1 MNNTA
6 DLLTEL
12 SDVILPEVKSA
23 TDQQIIDR
31 LKHSLRYS
39 EFADEVERNILI
51 ESICKQLKIE
61 VSEDEIQNVGDAFR
75 KQNKLYGEAE
85 TMAWLDRQRITP
97 EDWSKGVYIQ
107 LLTQKLKEHI
117 GGYNADA
124 LYMNDRENW
133 RRVALSQILT
143 GDLATAIKISESIR
157 EKGDSFCMLA
167 LEYSKGKQSK
177 ENGGFAGI
185 RFVAE
190 LLPEIAAAIDQAP
203 VGEVLEPV
211 KSKLGYH
218 ILRVEKWFSPE
229 FNEVKDFIAEYLFQF
244 WLTEKIADKSNLSAS
259 SLPD

>member
-1 MNNTA
+1 MNNTV

-12 SDVILPEVKSA
+12 SAVILPQVELA
-23 TDQQIIDR
+23 TDQEVIDR
-31 LKHSLRYS
+31 LKHSRRYS
-39 EFADEVERNILI
+39 EFAEEVERNILI
-51 ESICKQLKIE
+51 ESICEQLNIK
-61 VSEDEIQNVGDAFR
+61 VSEDEIQNVGDTFR
-75 KQNKLYGEAE
+75 KQNKLYGEVE
-85 TMAWLDRQRITP
+85 TMEWLDRQRITP
-97 EDWSKGVYIQ
+97 EEWSKGVYLQ

-117 GGYNADA
+117 GGHNADS

-133 RRVALSQILT
+133 RRVALSQILVS
-143 GDLATAIKISESIR
+143 DLATAVKISKSIR

-167 LEYSKGKQSK
+167 LENSKGKQSK

-190 LLPEIAAAIDQAP
+190 LLPEVAAAIDKAP

-218 ILRVEKWFSPE
+218 ILRVEKWFAPE
-229 FNEVKDFIAEYLFQF
+229 FNEVKDFIAEYLFQS
-244 WLTEKIADKSNLSAS
+244 WLTEKIAEKSNLSAS

>member
-1 MNNTA
+1 MNNTVG
-6 DLLTEL
+6 LSPEL
-12 SDVILPEVKSA
+12 SAVMLPEIELA
-23 TDQQIIDR
+23 TDQQLVDY
-31 LKHSLRYS
+31 LKYSQRYG
-39 EFADEVERNILI
+39 EFAVEVERNILI
-51 ESICKQLKIE
+51 ENICKQLDIK
-61 VSEDEIQNVGDAFR
+61 VSEDEIQSFGDTFR

-85 TMAWLDRQRITP
+85 TMEWLDRQRITP
-97 EDWSKGVYIQ
+97 EDWSKGVYLQ

-117 GGYNADA
+117 GGHNADS

-143 GDLATAIKISESIR
+143 GDLATAIKVSKSIR

-190 LLPEIAAAIDQAP
+190 LLPEIAAAIDKAP

-229 FNEVKDFIAEYLFQF
+229 FNEVKYFIAEYLFQS
-244 WLTEKIADKSNLSAS
+244 WLTEKIAEKSNLSAS
-259 SLPD
+259 SLSD

>member
-1 MNNTA
+1 MNNTV
-6 DLLTEL
+6 DLFTEM
-12 SDVILPEVKSA
+12 SPVILPDVEFA
-23 TDQQIIDR
+23 TDQQIIDG
-31 LKHSLRYS
+31 LKYSLRYS
-39 EFADEVERNILI
+39 EFAEEVERNILI
-51 ESICKQLKIE
+51 ESICKQLNIQ
-61 VSEDEIQNVGDAFR
+61 VSEDEIQNVGDTFR
-75 KQNKLYGEAE
+75 KHNKLYGEAE
-85 TMAWLDRQRITP
+85 TMEWLDRQRITP
-97 EDWSKGVYIQ
+97 EDWSKGVYLQ

-117 GGYNADA
+117 GGHNADS

-143 GDLATAIKISESIR
+143 GDLATAIKVSKSIR

-190 LLPEIAAAIDQAP
+190 LLPEIAAAIDKAP

-229 FNEVKDFIAEYLFQF
+229 FNEVKYFIAEYLFQS
-244 WLTEKIADKSNLSAS
+244 WLTEKIAEKSNLSAS
-259 SLPD
+259 SLSD

>member
-1 MNNTA
+1 MNNTV

-12 SDVILPEVKSA
+12 SAVTLPEFESA

-31 LKHSLRYS
+31 LKHSQRYG
-39 EFADEVERNILI
+39 EFAEEVERNILI

-61 VSEDEIQNVGDAFR
+61 VLEDEIQNVGDTFR

-85 TMAWLDRQRITP
+85 TMEWLDRQRITP
-97 EDWSKGVYIQ
+97 EEWSKGVYLE

-143 GDLATAIKISESIR
+143 GDLATAIKVSKSIR

-190 LLPEIAAAIDQAP
+190 LLPEIAAAIDKAP

-229 FNEVKDFIAEYLFQF
+229 FNEVKDFIAEYLFQS
-244 WLTEKIADKSNLSAS
+244 WLTEKIAEKSNFSAS

>member
-1 MNNTA
+1 MNNTVG
-6 DLLTEL
+6 LSTEL
-12 SDVILPEVKSA
+12 SAVMLPEIELA
-23 TDQQIIDR
+23 TDQQLVDY
-31 LKHSLRYS
+31 LKYSQRYG
-39 EFADEVERNILI
+39 EFAVEVERNILI
-51 ESICKQLKIE
+51 ENICKQLDIK
-61 VSEDEIQNVGDAFR
+61 VSEDEIQSFGDTFR

-85 TMAWLDRQRITP
+85 TMEWLDRQRITP
-97 EDWSKGVYIQ
+97 EDWSKGVYLQ

-117 GGYNADA
+117 GGHNADS

-143 GDLATAIKISESIR
+143 GDLATAIKISKSIR

-190 LLPEIAAAIDQAP
+190 LLPEIAAAIDKAP

-229 FNEVKDFIAEYLFQF
+229 FNEVKDFIAEYLFQS
-244 WLTEKIADKSNLSAS
+244 WLTEKIAGKNNLSNS

>member
-1 MNNTA
+1 MNNTVG
-6 DLLTEL
+6 LSPEL
-12 SDVILPEVKSA
+12 SAVMLPEIELA
-23 TDQQIIDR
+23 TDQQLVDY
-31 LKHSLRYS
+31 LKYSQRYG
-39 EFADEVERNILI
+39 EFAVEVERNILI
-51 ESICKQLKIE
+51 ENICKQLDIK
-61 VSEDEIQNVGDAFR
+61 VSEDEIQSFGDTFR

-85 TMAWLDRQRITP
+85 TMEWLDRQRITP
-97 EDWSKGVYIQ
+97 EDWSKGVYLQ

-117 GGYNADA
+117 GGHNADS

-143 GDLATAIKISESIR
+143 GDLATAIKVSKSIR

-190 LLPEIAAAIDQAP
+190 LLPEIAAAIDKAP

-229 FNEVKDFIAEYLFQF
+229 FNEVKDFIAEYLFQS
-244 WLTEKIADKSNLSAS
+244 WLTEKIAEKSNLSAS
-259 SLPD
+259 SLSD